1 MKIHQLRAFL
11 AVFDHRS
18 LRGAARALNLTQPA
32 VTQATKELEAS
43 LGVPLFQRG
52 VAGVIP
58 TIFGEALEKR
68 ARVIYFDIE
77 RAGSELDQIRDGSK
91 GVVSIAIST
100 AAALDVLPPAFTHF
114 RNSYPHVE
122 VKLNEA
128 SIPFSLPRL
137 MSGEIEFMIS
147 QVLPGTLADWDVS
160 VLYKTS
166 MIAAVRAGHPILES
180 FQNANLAAA
189 EWLLPYDNETGP
201 TLFKQLFAESDVQPP
216 SRIVTCTSTAM
227 GLRLVGSSDLIGVF
241 VKTMV
246 ATEFPHYGL
255 VELPLQR
262 ALAPLEVCVVARK
275 NAILTPAAQNFLDCL
290 RYYANRLQG

>member
-18 LRGAARALNLTQPA
+18 VRAAARALNLTQPA
-32 VTQATKELEAS
+32 VTQATKELETS
-43 LGVPLFQRG
+43 LGVQLFERG
-52 VAGVIP
+52 TAGVVP

-68 ARVIYFDIE
+68 ARIIHFDIE
-77 RAGSELDQIRDGSK
+77 RAGNELDQIRDGSK

-137 MSGEIEFMIS
+137 MSGEVEFMVS
-147 QVLPGTLADWDVS
+147 QVLPGTLPDWDVS

-166 MIAAVRAGHPILES
+166 MIAAVRAGHPILAA
-180 FQNANLAAA
+180 FKDADLAAA

-201 TLFKQLFAESDVQPP
+201 TLFKQLFAESDTRPP
-216 SRIVTCTSTAM
+216 SQIVTCTSTAM
-227 GLRLVGSSDLIGVF
+227 GLRLVGNSDLIGVF

-246 ATEFPHYGL
+246 GSEFPHYGL
-255 VELPLQR
+255 VELPLER
-262 ALAPLEVCVVARK
+262 ALAPLEVCVVSRK
-275 NAILTPAAQNFLDCL
+275 NAVLTPAAQNFLDCL